1 MDYYILMPGDNKE
14 EAQYDSNHLGTR
26 SFDIFWAGQG
36 LKILMKMVEQDPEM
50 LTQIVIK
57 TDKNENITV
66 TDFLDAINKLQVRI
80 N

>member
-1 MDYYILMPGDNKE
+1 MDYYILMPGDNNE
-14 EAQYDSNHLGTR
+14 TAQFDSNHLGTS